1 MMLSYE
7 VTGFAE
13 IENAALALL
22 VEVLGVAQEAAATSI
37 GAGDARSGHGPP
49 T

>member
-13 IENAALALL
+13 VEDAALALL
-22 VEVLGVAQEAAATSI
+22 IEVLGVAKEAAAASI
-37 GAGDARSGHGPP
+37 GAGDARM
-49 T
+49 